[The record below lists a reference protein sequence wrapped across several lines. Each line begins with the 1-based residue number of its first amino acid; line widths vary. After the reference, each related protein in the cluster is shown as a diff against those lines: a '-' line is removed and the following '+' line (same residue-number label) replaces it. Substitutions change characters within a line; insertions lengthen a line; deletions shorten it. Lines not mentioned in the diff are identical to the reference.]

1 MKLDYNT
8 FKEQFEPIKNTFLE
22 KETGT
27 YLDNLL
33 HLTNTKHFDLIT
45 ENYRNRIVWT
55 VLKGKNN
62 YIYAVPEKVSHSR
75 AYGFFI
81 TKKPYTQHQIE
92 NLKIVLDPGYEEIRP
107 SDIKYLQFMKEQLQ
121 KKDIEV
127 NNAVL
132 NRIFNWINEKSLE
145 AN

>member
-1 MKLDYNT
+1 M
-8 FKEQFEPIKNTFLE
+8 KEQFKPIKNNSLE

-33 HLTNTKHFDLIT
+33 HLTNTNHFDLIT

-81 TKKPYTQHQIE
+81 TTKNYTQHQIE
-92 NLKIVLDPGYEEIRP
+92 NLKIVLEEGYEEIRP
-107 SDIKYLQFMKEQLQ
+107 SDLKYLEIMKNELQ
-121 KKDIEV
+121 KKGIEINISV
-127 NNAVL
+127 FD
-132 NRIFNWINEKSLE
+132 RIFNWIKQKSLE
-145 AN
+145 VN

>member
-1 MKLDYNT
+1 MKLDYNA
-8 FKEQFEPIKNTFLE
+8 FKEQFEPIENNHLE
-22 KETGT
+22 KKTET
-27 YLDNLL
+27 YEDNLL

-45 ENYRNRIVWT
+45 QNYRNRTVWT

-75 AYGFFI
+75 AYSFFI

-92 NLKIVLDPGYEEIRP
+92 NLKIVLEPGYEEIRP
-107 SDIKYLQFMKEQLQ
+107 SDVKYLQLMKEELLR
-121 KKDIEV
+121 KGVEINHSV
-127 NNAVL
+127 F

>member
-92 NLKIVLDPGYEEIRP
+92 NLRIVLDPGYEEIRP

>member
-127 NNAVL
+127 NNTVL